1 MTCPTLVSEVIAAYC
16 RGDSCERIGR
26 DFGISRYR
34 VDQLIRMHAPNV
46 IRPKG
51 VAAMLAAQARA
62 KLSSA
67 PPSSSPRDPPPDVM
81 AEAIR
86 ASRAPRTLTAEIC
99 GDPPPQRSALW
110 AKRTETQP

>member
-1 MTCPTLVSEVIAAYC
+1 MTRPTLISEIIAAYC
-16 RGDSCERIGR
+16 RGESCERIGLA
-26 DFGISRYR
+26 FGISRYR

-62 KLSSA
+62 KLSPVA
-67 PPSSSPRDPPPDVM
+67 PSSSPRDPPPEVM
-81 AEAIR
+81 AEAMR

-99 GDPPPQRSALW
+99 GDPPRGRSALDQ
-110 AKRTETQP
+110 RRETQP